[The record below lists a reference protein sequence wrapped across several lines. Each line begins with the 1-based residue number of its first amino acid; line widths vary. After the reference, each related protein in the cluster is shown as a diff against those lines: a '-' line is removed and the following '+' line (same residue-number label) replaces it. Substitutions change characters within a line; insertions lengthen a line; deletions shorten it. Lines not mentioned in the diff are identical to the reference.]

1 MIQKIIIFDASTL
14 ITLVMNG
21 LTEELRSLKKIFS
34 GKFIITNEVKKEIVD
49 KPITIDRF
57 KLEALRLKQLI
68 DEKILEMPVAV
79 KVKDEEISKETN
91 KILSTANNIF
101 IGQVRGNHPPRTI
114 KIIDLGEASC
124 LALSKILTQKGIEN
138 ILAVDERTTRMLG
151 EKPENL
157 QQLLER
163 KLRSRIDLKE
173 KNFEFFKGFNFIR
186 SAELVYVANKKG
198 LVKLKNHVVLD
209 ALLYAV
215 KFKGCA
221 ISMDEIKEM
230 KRLNE
235 GINKT

>member
-1 MIQKIIIFDASTL
+1 MMPKVLIFDASTL

-21 LTEELRSLKKIFS
+21 LTEELRSLKKIFN

-49 KPITIDRF
+49 KPITIARF

-68 DEKILEMPVAV
+68 DESVLEMPLSV
-79 KVKDEEISKETN
+79 KVKEEEISKEAN
-91 KILSTANNIF
+91 KILSIANNIF
-101 IGQVRGNHPPRTI
+101 AGQVKGEKLSKTI
-114 KIIDLGEASC
+114 RIIDLGEASC
-124 LALSKILTQKGIEN
+124 LALSKILTQKGIKN

-186 SAELVYVANKKG
+186 SSELVYVANKKG
-198 LVKLKNHVVLD
+198 LVKLKNHVVLG

-230 KRLNE
+230 IKLDSN
-235 GINKT
+235 IKNT